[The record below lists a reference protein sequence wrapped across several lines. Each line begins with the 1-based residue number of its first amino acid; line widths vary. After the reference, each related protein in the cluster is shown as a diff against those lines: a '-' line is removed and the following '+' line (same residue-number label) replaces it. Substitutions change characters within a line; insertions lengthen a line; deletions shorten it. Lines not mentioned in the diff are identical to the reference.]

1 RPADPGGLQ
10 QWVSFLDGG
19 GTVEALSANLI
30 GSPEYFQKAGGTND
44 AFLTA
49 LYHDVLGRPIDSK
62 GQAFYTGELNGG
74 TSREAVAFSVL
85 TSQEAYQDAVDSY
98 YLEFLNRPADPGGLA
113 YFVQQLEAGVSDQD
127 VIASLLS
134 SPEYIAKT

>member
-1 RPADPGGLQ
+1 
-10 QWVSFLDGG
+10 
-19 GTVEALSANLI
+19 
-30 GSPEYFQKAGGTND
+30 
-44 AFLTA
+44 
-49 LYHDVLGRPIDSK
+49 
-62 GQAFYTGELNGG
+62 
-74 TSREAVAFSVL
+74 VL